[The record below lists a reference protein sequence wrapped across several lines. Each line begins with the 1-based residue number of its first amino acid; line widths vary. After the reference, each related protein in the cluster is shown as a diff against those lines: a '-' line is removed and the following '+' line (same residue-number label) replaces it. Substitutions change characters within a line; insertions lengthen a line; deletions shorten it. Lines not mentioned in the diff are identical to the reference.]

1 MITFVVYRVQYTV
14 PCQSSIVTGQGHRQ
28 TPPDSYRPP
37 LPAPPF
43 TPTHIS
49 SRRAVGCCPRDK
61 PFYTAIRTSIELE
74 RIAHRERPQ
83 RRENP
88 SFPHCAIIP
97 VAAFMTTTSEKADD
111 SPKSPRNRWFTKAL
125 LDVTSSEWDILALS
139 TAFKLLLFPA

>member
-1 MITFVVYRVQYTV
+1 MYSI
-14 PCQSSIVTGQGHRQ
+14 PCAVSIVNRQSSRVRVIARHLRTVTA
-28 TPPDSYRPP
+28 PLCPRPRS
-37 LPAPPF
+37 LL
-43 TPTHIS
+43 THIS

-74 RIAHRERPQ
+74 RTAHRERPQ

-88 SFPHCAIIP
+88 SFPHCAIIL
-97 VAAFMTTTSEKADD
+97 VAAFMATTSEKADD